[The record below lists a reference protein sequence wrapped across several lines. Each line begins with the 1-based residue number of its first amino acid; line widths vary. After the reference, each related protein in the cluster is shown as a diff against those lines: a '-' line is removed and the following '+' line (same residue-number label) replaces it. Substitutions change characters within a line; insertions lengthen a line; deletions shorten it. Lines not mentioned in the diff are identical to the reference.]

1 MFLWRTEIMTNS
13 IRIQHYVPRFYL
25 QNFSNK
31 QRDAFLINCFDKTS
45 QKIFR
50 VNIENVAAESSFYD
64 TDKYTNQLVEKSLGR
79 HESEFNEAHRKLLKV
94 KNYRALKKKEM
105 TSLLFFMSSQE
116 IRTREM
122 RESLKDMVQ
131 QIHKRLSRE
140 RLSDGLREQI
150 EEARTD
156 AAIKDLHVRVL
167 VQDVPKFVAI
177 MAQMKWVL
185 MQNRTSM
192 PFWTS
197 DHPVNR
203 FNPVV
208 HKPYGSLGLVKTG
221 INIYFPLSPS
231 LVLCLCDPIFYRML
245 PDKVDVTNE
254 AEATFQHHLQ
264 ETYST
269 RHLFSPTNDFALAK
283 KMISENA
290 DLGDVT
296 RKRHDVT

>member
-31 QRDAFLINCFDKTS
+31 QRDAFLVNCFDKTS

-50 VNIENVAAESSFYD
+50 VNIENVAAERYFYD

-79 HESEFNEAHRKLLKV
+79 HESEFNAAYQKMMKV
-94 KNYRALKKKEM
+94 KNYRALKKKER

-131 QIHKRLSRE
+131 QIHKRLLRE
-140 RLSDGLREQI
+140 RLSDHLREQI
-150 EEARTD
+150 EEAGTD
-156 AAIKDLHVRVL
+156 AAIKDLHVKVL
-167 VQDVPKFVAI
+167 VEDVPKIVAI

-185 MQNRTSM
+185 MQNRTNM

-203 FNPVV
+203 F
-208 HKPYGSLGLVKTG
+208 
-221 INIYFPLSPS
+221 
-231 LVLCLCDPIFYRML
+231 
-245 PDKVDVTNE
+245 
-254 AEATFQHHLQ
+254 
-264 ETYST
+264 
-269 RHLFSPTNDFALAK
+269 
-283 KMISENA
+283 
-290 DLGDVT
+290 
-296 RKRHDVT
+296 